1 MNVFINTNTNVYPY
15 YIGNLKVDYPE
26 YNVYQPM
33 PKGVFP
39 VIWIEQPNDADDL
52 HYYELGTPILSD
64 GVYTTNWVLTDKI
77 PGVHL
82 SGPGPWSFDEESKIW
97 YLTNP
102 LAKDTHD

>member
-15 YIGNLKVDYPE
+15 YFGNLEADYPE

-33 PKGVFP
+33 PNGVFP
-39 VIWIEQPNDADDL
+39 VTWVEKPEEINPA
-52 HYYELGTPILSD
+52 HYYELGTPTLSD
-64 GVYTTNWVLTDKI
+64 GVYTTNWELKERE
-77 PGVHL
+77 PGTYIT
-82 SGPGPWSFDEESKIW
+82 GPGPWSFDEESKTW